1 MDLYRISPT
10 DYLKYNQLVSSIPK
24 EWKTQL
30 KTENIILQ
38 QNHSMFDKLL
48 KNDND
53 KILFY
58 KYQLLNETTPE
69 FKQQAKWKQ
78 DVNNDDIKWNNIYS
92 DTFISTIDSKRRN
105 FQDKFLMR
113 IISTNVLL

>member
-1 MDLYRISPT
+1 MNKVVLSPN

-24 EWKTQL
+24 EWRTRL

-48 KNDND
+48 KNNNGNR
-53 KILFY
+53 LLY
-58 KYQLLNETTPE
+58 KYQRLNETIPE

-78 DVNNDDIKWNNIYS
+78 H
-92 DTFISTIDSKRRN
+92 ISRISKTDSKVFIRYGYTKLKHMYIRL
-105 FQDKFLMR
+105 FL
-113 IISTNVLL
+113 ILFVYFAPCEP